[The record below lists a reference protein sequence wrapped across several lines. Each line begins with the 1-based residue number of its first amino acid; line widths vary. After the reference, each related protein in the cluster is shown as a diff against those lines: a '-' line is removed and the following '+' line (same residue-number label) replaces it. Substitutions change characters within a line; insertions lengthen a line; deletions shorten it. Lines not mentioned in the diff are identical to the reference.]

1 MGYGCC
7 TRRRGRS
14 RFFHSKGLKILTVPL
29 ARRERT
35 QEPGPNDPL
44 HRYVPSIRS
53 HTVLT
58 PAPGEGSLQMSIQEV
73 GTMIKK
79 GVCPYLFVI
88 NNDGYVPI
96 QIGARMVLTFAQV
109 RD

>member
-1 MGYGCC
+1 
-7 TRRRGRS
+7 
-14 RFFHSKGLKILTVPL
+14 
-29 ARRERT
+29 
-35 QEPGPNDPL
+35 
-44 HRYVPSIRS
+44 
-53 HTVLT
+53 
-58 PAPGEGSLQMSIQEV
+58 MSIQEV